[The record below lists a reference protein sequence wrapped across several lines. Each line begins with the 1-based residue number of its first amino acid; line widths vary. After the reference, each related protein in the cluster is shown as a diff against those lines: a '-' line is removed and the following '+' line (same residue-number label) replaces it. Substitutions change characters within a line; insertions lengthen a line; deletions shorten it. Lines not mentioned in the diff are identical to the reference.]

1 MCIPTIQNQRQSRGR
16 ATCVRYLET
25 KYHGAALDLIGGATD
40 RMIFLKNWE
49 VKKQFQS
56 KQREQGGYLVNSD
69 CRQRRACSICAD
81 GKRISPQKLT
91 TAEYEFARPK
101 TAKRLDRSV
110 ARQNYIICPYAECPY
125 KELMKYET
133 YREYEEHMKIEIPD
147 IYHLMGSDE
156 DKRHARRMEDT

>member
-1 MCIPTIQNQRQSRGR
+1 
-16 ATCVRYLET
+16 
-25 KYHGAALDLIGGATD
+25 
-40 RMIFLKNWE
+40 MIFLKNWE

-156 DKRHARRMEDT
+156 DKRHARRMEDI